1 MGYYQYK
8 DHILY
13 TEETLAWEKLER
25 LPAAGEVLY
34 LFRRPPLTGRE
45 TFAVTAPALLTAA
58 EGPETLCS
66 LDKVEQVRLL
76 VEGEA
81 LTAYGGLDLS
91 GPLLPAKPKDGFAGT
106 PS

>member
-1 MGYYQYK
+1 MRA
-8 DHILY
+8 
-13 TEETLAWEKLER
+13 AWVDDGVCYADLS
-25 LPAAGEVLY
+25 G
-34 LFRRPPLTGRE
+34 
-45 TFAVTAPALLTAA
+45 ALLAA
-58 EGPETLCS
+58 PPEQAEEQELLITSIVETLCS

>member
-1 MGYYQYK
+1 MTPLQEHLYQYIME
-8 DHILY
+8 DRF
-13 TEETLAWEKLER
+13 T
-25 LPAAGEVLY
+25 
-34 LFRRPPLTGRE
+34 
-45 TFAVTAPALLTAA
+45 ALLADEAYQAVRQQASVAEAQLLAA
-58 EGPETLCS
+58 PPEQAEEQELLITSIVETLCS